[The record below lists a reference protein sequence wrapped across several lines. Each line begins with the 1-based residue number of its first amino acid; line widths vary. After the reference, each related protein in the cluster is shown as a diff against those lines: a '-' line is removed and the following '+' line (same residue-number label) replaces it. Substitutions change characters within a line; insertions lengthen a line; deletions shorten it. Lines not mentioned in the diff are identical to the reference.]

1 MAKSFKKNKNK
12 NKKGKVVGLIVGLLL
27 GATIIAGVV
36 CYLKVPAFKEWL
48 SNGGQEI
55 VNFFKKK

>member
-27 GATIIAGVV
+27 GATLIAGFA
-36 CYLKVPAFKEWL
+36 CYFTIPGFKEWVN
-48 SNGGQEI
+48 NGGQEI